1 MNIICK
7 IIYIIYKV
15 LSIVF
20 AMFFTLIISSI
31 FSNIEYFMIN
41 DTIFFRILTIITL
54 ISIWLPI
61 FIRFNIFINAVFFGI
76 FIVYVVLYI
85 AHPLL

>member
-1 MNIICK
+1 MN
-7 IIYIIYKV
+7 IIYKV
-15 LSIVF
+15 INIIF
-20 AMFFTLIISSI
+20 AIFFTVLIFLI
-31 FSNIEYFMIN
+31 FFNAEYFMIK
-41 DTIFFRILTIITL
+41 DTAFFRILTIITL